1 MFGSVIRARKRSRK
15 RMSMT
20 FTGAPFVS
28 RVTAPRFVFT
38 TRPSIFSSRSGTL
51 SAIRSITFSLR
62 ASRSVTDTDDRTAFS
77 IHSAFRPR
85 SSACA
90 RSMAAAISRTVIGV
104 MAPSISITETGR
116 AAQLGVAAS
125 MARRSETSM
134 HSRASFLGPV
144 MEASRPRS
152 EGAAKRL
159 DRFAQARNLGGG
171 IVDREAGPQGA
182 DDAEPPHEGLR
193 AMMPRPHADPP
204 LIEEGGAVVRVN
216 SLHVEGDHGAPE
228 LGIAR
233 PVKGDAG
240 NALEGVHG
248 ETAQG
253 ALVSLHPRHPK
264 LVQVHHRCV
273 EADRL
278 RDGRG
283 ARLEAPRQIVPL
295 RVVDPDLLDHLA
307 AAH

>member
-20 FTGAPFVS
+20 FTGAPLVS

-38 TRPSIFSSRSGTL
+38 TRPSIFSSRSGSR

-62 ASRSVTDTDDRTAFS
+62 ASRSVPATDDRT
-77 IHSAFRPR
+77 
-85 SSACA
+85 ACA
-90 RSMAAAISRTVIGV
+90 RSMAAASRRTVIGV
-104 MAPSISITETGR
+104 MAPSMSITETGR

-125 MARRSETSM
+125 EARRSRTSV
-134 HSRASFLGPV
+134 HTRASILGPV

-159 DRFAQARNLGGG
+159 DGFAQVRDLGGG

-182 DDAEPPHEGLR
+182 HDAEPPHERLCTV
-193 AMMPRPHADPP
+193 MPRPHADPP
-204 LIEEGGAVVRVN
+204 LVEQGGAVMRVN
-216 SLHVEGDHGAPE
+216 SLHVEGDHGALE

-233 PVKGDAG
+233 PVQGDAG

-248 ETAQG
+248 DST
-253 ALVSLHPRHPK
+253 
-264 LVQVHHRCV
+264 
-273 EADRL
+273 
-278 RDGRG
+278 
-283 ARLEAPRQIVPL
+283 
-295 RVVDPDLLDHLA
+295 
-307 AAH
+307 